1 MLKKIALISAL
12 IFTLSACSI
21 TDIPSFYDDNES
33 AGVIDVVFAVK
44 DLNCESH
51 FAKNQVE
58 KVYRE
63 YLWLEILVQLKGSDD
78 IGELLQPFERTL
90 IGLYDK
96 RDKMTVKYCELK
108 RTSLLKQSEMVA
120 IAILGRY

>member
-1 MLKKIALISAL
+1 MFKNILAISL
-12 IFTLSACSI
+12 LCVVLSGCMTSM
-21 TDIPSFYDDNES
+21 PSFYDDNES
-33 AGVIDVVFAVK
+33 VGVIDVVFAVK

-51 FAKNQVE
+51 FAQYQVE

-78 IGELLQPFERTL
+78 IGELLKPFERTL
-90 IGLYDK
+90 MGLYDK

-120 IAILGRY
+120 SAILGRY